1 MGTEAPPAFQR
12 LQSQVDE
19 WVDRQ
24 LPSNYPQL
32 PWPKADDTKV
42 IREAIHGYQV
52 LEPWEYLILDTPIVQ
67 RLRYIHQTA
76 LAYLVYPTATHTR
89 FDHSLGVASVAQDFA
104 ERLLPGDRN
113 RLAELRLAA
122 FLHDV
127 GHCLFSHLSES
138 LMEQRFESDYLGAR
152 TAPCF
157 AGRKKHLGEIISYM
171 IVTSPRFAQILR
183 MVLTKYRPGAD
194 PDNIAK
200 LIIGSPSDNL
210 AYLGDIITGPFDA
223 DKLDYLVRD
232 CYFSGIRADVDV
244 PRVILSSAIVDRT
257 RFSYDS
263 APRDNMVM
271 LRAGVSNLEQV
282 IINKMLLFPSIYH
295 HHKVRA
301 IECMIRG
308 IFELVWESPERIL
321 RHTKL
326 RFQTLTDFL
335 DVSEHDFFAL
345 GSDEAYLSDP
355 IRKLLNR
362 DLLERCLV
370 VSMDYIASPGA
381 NTSGLF
387 KVSTEDHPDQI
398 RRLRELMWEHL
409 PRKWRTNI
417 HELGVDLP
425 KRPAISS
432 EVEAC
437 FVDAGTK
444 TLATL
449 PTYFP
454 YPRWVESYQERR
466 WKGHVFYVARPD
478 HRLAAQRAAHSVFRD
493 VYRVHRWN
501 PAAVAECKLG

>member
-1 MGTEAPPAFQR
+1 
-12 LQSQVDE
+12 
-19 WVDRQ
+19 
-24 LPSNYPQL
+24 
-32 PWPKADDTKV
+32 
-42 IREAIHGYQV
+42 
-52 LEPWEYLILDTPIVQ
+52 
-67 RLRYIHQTA
+67 
-76 LAYLVYPTATHTR
+76 
-89 FDHSLGVASVAQDFA
+89 
-104 ERLLPGDRN
+104 
-113 RLAELRLAA
+113 
-122 FLHDV
+122 
-127 GHCLFSHLSES
+127 
-138 LMEQRFESDYLGAR
+138 
-152 TAPCF
+152 
-157 AGRKKHLGEIISYM
+157 M

-417 HELGVDLP
+417 HELWVDLP